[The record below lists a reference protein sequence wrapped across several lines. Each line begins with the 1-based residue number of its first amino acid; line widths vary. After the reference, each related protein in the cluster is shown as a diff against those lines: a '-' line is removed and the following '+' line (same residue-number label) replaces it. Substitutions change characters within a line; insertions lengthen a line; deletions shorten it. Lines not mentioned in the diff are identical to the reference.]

1 MSEDTKKCIQCD
13 NTFSADMFS
22 VRVRICDYCR
32 EQNRMKREDTKKR
45 WKLNNAEK
53 VRGYS
58 QKYYAE
64 HKQEINE
71 QHKEYRQSEKGHAT
85 IKEYRERNKE
95 IMYHCELCDYDIK
108 RYKKS
113 QHEKSKNHLYF
124 LQKSLNNEKLER
136 PDEKEMFDGI
146 EYFCCLKC
154 NKKEIN
160 YNWNLHLRDEEH
172 INNT

>member
-1 MSEDTKKCIQCD
+1 MSEDMKKCIQCD

-58 QKYYAE
+58 QKYLE
-64 HKQEINE
+64 KNKDEINE
-71 QHKEYRQSEKGHAT
+71 WKREYRQSEEGQAK
-85 IKEYRERNKE
+85 IKEYHL
-95 IMYHCELCDYDIK
+95 IVYHCELCDYDIK

-113 QHEKSKNHLYF
+113 QHEKSANHLYF
-124 LQKSLNNEKLER
+124 LEQSLENKKLER
-136 PDEKEMFDGI
+136 PDKKEMYYGK

-154 NKKEIN
+154 NKQELN
-160 YNWNLHLRDEEH
+160 YNWHLHLRNEEH
-172 INNT
+172 KSKG